1 MRSYFV
7 RRILGAVP
15 LLVGISLASFIFLHA
30 MPGGPDALLA
40 RNSRMSA
47 EQLAKVRRSLGLDQ
61 PMPVQYAR
69 WFTNILRG
77 DFGLSFTQFR
87 PVSQIIGERIPHTL
101 RLVVPAILLS
111 IALALAGGVI
121 SAVWRYSLADHI
133 ISGLSFLGLAM
144 PVFWFGLMMQL
155 LFSVQLGWLPSADM
169 TSGDGGWIVSAK
181 HLVMPVT
188 TLAIGTVAGWS
199 RYVRASTLEVFG
211 QDFVRTA
218 RAKGLSER
226 LVITRHALRNA
237 LIPFVT
243 VVAID
248 IPFFLTGAVVT
259 ETIFSWPGLGR
270 LFFDAL
276 RARDYPVLMGLLVYA
291 AILIVIFNIIADLLY
306 AWLDP
311 RIKYR

>member
-1 MRSYFV
+1 MRSYFA

-15 LLVGISLASFIFLHA
+15 LLIGISLVSFLFMHA
-30 MPGGPDALLA
+30 MPGGPESLLA
-40 RNSRMSA
+40 RNSRMTA
-47 EQLAKVRRSLGLDQ
+47 EQLANVRRSLGLDQ
-61 PMPVQYAR
+61 PVPVQYAR
-69 WFTNILRG
+69 WFVNILRG

-87 PVSQIIGERIPHTL
+87 PVTQIIGERIPHTL

-111 IALALAGGVI
+111 IVLALAGGIVA
-121 SAVWRYSLADHI
+121 SVWRYSLPDHI
-133 ISGLSFLGLAM
+133 ISSLSFLGLAM

-169 TSGDGGWIVSAK
+169 TSGDGSLLTDAK
-181 HLVMPVT
+181 HLVMPVL
-188 TLAIGTVAGWS
+188 TLAVGTVAGWS
-199 RYVRASTLEVFG
+199 RYVRASMLEVG
-211 QDFVRTA
+211 NQDYVRTA
-218 RAKGLSER
+218 RAKGLTER
-226 LVITRHALRNA
+226 RVITRHTLRNA

-276 RARDYPVLMGLLVYA
+276 RSRDYPVLMGLLVYA
-291 AILIVIFNIIADLLY
+291 ALLIVVFNIIADLLY

-311 RIKYR
+311 RVKYG